1 MRTQSLAQRLKHSVA
16 LASVATIALQAPLGW
31 AQTEQAK
38 NPAAPISCT
47 SRVPADVC
55 RHISGAFS
63 MSRHSSVIM
72 KSVEIVIADR
82 QALTE
87 ENTRLKSAY
96 LEALKKNPSAPEHSR
111 HLLLSPYD
119 SSILF
124 ELGGDGEV
132 ARVVISAELF
142 TTVNFDPSA
151 SVESQTHAPVEFDKD
166 STLTWT
172 TYVTGYLEGC
182 AGSRAHI
189 LAEAAET
196 ARSK

>member
-1 MRTQSLAQRLKHSVA
+1 MGTKSIARLLHYSVVLAVMAA
-16 LASVATIALQAPLGW
+16 LTLPSGW
-31 AQTEQAK
+31 AQTDQTK
-38 NPAAPISCT
+38 NPVAPISCT
-47 SRVPADVC
+47 ARVSADVC
-55 RHISGAFS
+55 RQISGAFS
-63 MSRHSSVIM
+63 MSRHSSVVM

-82 QALTE
+82 QALAE

-96 LEALKKNPSAPEHSR
+96 FEAVKKNPAAPEHSQR
-111 HLLLSPYD
+111 LLLSPYG

-124 ELGGDGEV
+124 ELGADGAV
-132 ARVVISAELF
+132 SRVVISAELF
-142 TTVNFDPSA
+142 NKVDFDPSA
-151 SVESQTHAPVEFDKD
+151 SVGSPPSPVEFDKD

-182 AGSRAHI
+182 AWSRAHM